1 MFEANYRIT
10 CVGLVLYSVIQVGN
24 FFKTTYIKK
33 KEPLSLVAFLAIR
46 QVSTIVLGSIT
57 ELWLL
62 YQVPCWL
69 CCDVCYRVMVVRS
82 WTEEMDSWLY
92 CKHIWL
98 LVAVLAAGS
107 IGAQDSLQ
115 CIIGI
120 NTPGGKLTRNCWT
133 YCSAIFCLWLMFSY
147 LFFSHT
153 FLKRHS

>member
-1 MFEANYRIT
+1 MFDANYWIK
-10 CVGLVLYSVIQVGN
+10 CVGLVLYFVKQVGN
-24 FFKTTYIKK
+24 FSKTTYIKK
-33 KEPLSLVAFLAIR
+33 KESQSLVAFLAIR
-46 QVSTIVLGSIT
+46 QVSTILLASRT
-57 ELWLL
+57 ELCLVVSGSLL
-62 YQVPCWL
+62 TS

-120 NTPGGKLTRNCWT
+120 NTPGGKLLSFFHKLSNTHPQLFREST
-133 YCSAIFCLWLMFSY
+133 IFYLRLMFS
-147 LFFSHT
+147 
-153 FLKRHS
+153 